1 MLRVFALRLP
11 LHSPRFSL
19 ALRQMRNEINE
30 MTKTTMP
37 VFIAALLM

>member
-1 MLRVFALRLP
+1 MLRVFALQLP
-11 LHSPRFSL
+11 SHSPRFSL

-37 VFIAALLM
+37 VFIVALLL